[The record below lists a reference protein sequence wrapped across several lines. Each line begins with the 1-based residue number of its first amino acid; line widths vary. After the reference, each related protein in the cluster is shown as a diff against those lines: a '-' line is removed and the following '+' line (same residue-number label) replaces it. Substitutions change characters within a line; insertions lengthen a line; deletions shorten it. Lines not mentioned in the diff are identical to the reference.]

1 MKTLSGILL
10 FLLTY
15 LCLNLLSYLLAFA
28 MFKQRVPIIN
38 NYSVHLDRLWWLG
51 LTDEDTEGHWVW
63 FDTNTAPEYTGN
75 ALLYLTIS
83 KDLLLKLK
91 LIRSKRFIYSFFFV
105 SSKRHNGT
113 N

>member
-1 MKTLSGILL
+1 
-10 FLLTY
+10 
-15 LCLNLLSYLLAFA
+15 

-91 LIRSKRFIYSFFFV
+91 LIHTKRFIYSVFLFPQKDITGRIRNF
-105 SSKRHNGT
+105 
-113 N
+113 